1 MLWRMLETQAEW
13 KARLA
18 REDAFWNRPN
28 DQVLSD
34 LAVRYQRPPQPSN
47 FPNLGKSPLYSSSN
61 VVSLAEWKKVRS

>member
-13 KARLA
+13 QARLA

-34 LAVRYQRPPQPSN
+34 LSRD
-47 FPNLGKSPLYSSSN
+47 K
-61 VVSLAEWKKVRS
+61 RSRVGWTANQAISKT